1 MILFFFFYV
10 ARVDTHF
17 LREHNLYGVHDLHFS
32 GSLCFL
38 RAFLLGE
45 TGQDISNYS
54 LRPLGYLDRIS

>member
-1 MILFFFFYV
+1 MILFFFFILQGLIPTFSENIIYM
-10 ARVDTHF
+10 A
-17 LREHNLYGVHDLHFS
+17 LHDLHFS

-45 TGQDISNYS
+45 TGQDISKYS